1 MDVVHS
7 LPSQVRTPKGIHDE
21 SAEAG
26 EFGQQSLSQND
37 MQCADVSKIACL
49 REIPSDLLTSL
60 EELDN
65 TFTVDVATLRKITD
79 HLVAELEKGLMV
91 SPYRLRR
98 ESNN

>member
-21 SAEAG
+21 SAEA
-26 EFGQQSLSQND
+26 
-37 MQCADVSKIACL
+37 ACL